1 MSTISAALLRT
12 IHRLH
17 SQLTDLRGRL
27 ERGPRQVK
35 AHQASVAKLE
45 EDLATAENLVKE
57 SRLAADRKQLDIKD
71 QEAKI
76 DKWGVQLNSAASNQ
90 EFKALQEQIEA
101 GKMAASVLED
111 ETLELLGRI
120 DEFEQGVEQ
129 AKQNLKSG
137 QEELAKVKLHV
148 ESTADTL
155 RTEIARLEEDL
166 VGSEKDLSGDVR
178 ADYERVVRQKG
189 ADGLSPVE
197 DGVCEGCGNQLTL
210 NMQADLA
217 LSKAVFCKSCGSLL
231 YLPE

>member
-12 IHRLH
+12 LHRLH

-27 ERGPRQVK
+27 ERGPRQVM

-45 EDLATAENLVKE
+45 EALAAAENHVKE
-57 SRLAADRKQLDIKD
+57 ARLAADRKQLDIKE

-76 DKWGVQLNSAASNQ
+76 EKWGVQLNSASSNQ
-90 EFKALQEQIEA
+90 EYQGLQEQIEA

-120 DEFEQGVEQ
+120 DELEEGVKK
-129 AKQNLKSG
+129 AKENLAAG
-137 QEELAKVKLHV
+137 QEEFAKVKQHV

-155 RTEIARLEEDL
+155 RQEITRLEGDL

-189 ADGLSPVE
+189 EDGLSPVE

-210 NMQADLA
+210 NMQADLK

-231 YLPE
+231 YIPE